1 MVPIAISGA
10 LAVGATGL
18 LLHNFRTST
27 VMLISMTFFLVGGII
42 YATRP
47 VDQIYWAQTFVGIIV
62 LPWGMD
68 SSFPAAT
75 IILSRA
81 MPREHQGLAASLV
94 TTFVNYSISIGLGL
108 GGTVESQVN
117 DQGRNTLQGYRG
129 AFYMGVGLAGLGVV
143 VALLFCLVDR
153 FEIKVGRE
161 QKKTT
166 SQEALA

>member
-1 MVPIAISGA
+1 
-10 LAVGATGL
+10 
-18 LLHNFRTST
+18 
-27 VMLISMTFFLVGGII
+27 
-42 YATRP
+42 
-47 VDQIYWAQTFVGIIV
+47 
-62 LPWGMD
+62 
-68 SSFPAAT
+68 
-75 IILSRA
+75 

-117 DQGRNTLQGYRG
+117 DQGQNTLQGYRG

-153 FEIKVGRE
+153 FNIKVGRVQE
-161 QKKTT
+161 KTT